1 MRRTVP
7 EGGRRPARQQAVFL
21 LYQRDVTGLSLE
33 ELERNAER
41 DGAALDPFARELL
54 EGVAADTATLD
65 ALITDAAQ
73 GWTAERIAPLERN
86 IMRVSVHELLDRPD
100 IPPPVS
106 ISEAVGMAKR
116 YCGAEAPAFVNG
128 ILGKIAADRA
138 EAGEEAL

>member
-1 MRRTVP
+1 
-7 EGGRRPARQQAVFL
+7 
-21 LYQRDVTGLSLE
+21 
-33 ELERNAER
+33 
-41 DGAALDPFARELL
+41 
-54 EGVAADTATLD
+54 
-65 ALITDAAQ
+65 
-73 GWTAERIAPLERN
+73 
-86 IMRVSVHELLDRPD
+86 VSVHELLDRPD

>member
-1 MRRTVP
+1 MPRPVP

-33 ELERNAER
+33 ELEQNAER
-41 DGAALDPFARELL
+41 EGRALDPFARELL
-54 EGVAADTATLD
+54 EGVASDTATLD

-138 EAGEEAL
+138 EADEEAP